1 MNEQKILFSDI
12 NEKNLNQI
20 INSLRFENNT
30 NKNLFNQVNN
40 MLTDIKNEGLKAIL
54 KYTEKYDGVTLDPKS
69 IKITNQ
75 EIRNAYKNVS
85 KKQIQA
91 IKTLKSRIELIENKI
106 LQKVGGEISNKDG
119 VQITNKLSPIDSVGC
134 YVPGGKAVYPSSVIM
149 TVIPAKIAGVPRIA
163 ICSPPTKNK
172 SIDPLLIVAAD
183 ICGVNEI
190 YKIGGVQ
197 AIGLMAYGTENVKP
211 VDKIVGPGNAY
222 VSEAKKQVSQFI
234 SIDCPAGP
242 SEILILADDSAIPK
256 WVARDLIAQAEHG
269 ETSVCGLLTTSTQL
283 ANKVEKELMNLI
295 KVVPRSEYV
304 KKSILNNGFILT
316 SKKLNVLIDFINLFS
331 PEHLMLITKKTQN
344 ILSKIRSAGLIL
356 LGNFTPVAAS
366 DYGLG
371 SNHVLPTSGTAKT
384 YSGLS
389 VLDFIKRIN
398 IIKSNQNALKNIKNL
413 IEIMA
418 KSEDLPN
425 HYLSIKE
432 RWSEK

>member
-1 MNEQKILFSDI
+1 
-12 NEKNLNQI
+12 
-20 INSLRFENNT
+20 
-30 NKNLFNQVNN
+30 
-40 MLTDIKNEGLKAIL
+40 MLPQT
-54 KYTEKYDGVTLDPKS
+54 
-69 IKITNQ
+69 
-75 EIRNAYKNVS
+75 
-85 KKQIQA
+85 
-91 IKTLKSRIELIENKI
+91 
-106 LQKVGGEISNKDG
+106 
-119 VQITNKLSPIDSVGC
+119 
-134 YVPGGKAVYPSSVIM
+134 
-149 TVIPAKIAGVPRIA
+149 
-163 ICSPPTKNK
+163 
-172 SIDPLLIVAAD
+172 
-183 ICGVNEI
+183 

-222 VSEAKKQVSQFI
+222 VSEAKKQISQFI

-256 WVARDLIAQAEHG
+256 WVTRDLIAQAEHG
-269 ETSVCGLLTTSTQL
+269 ETSICGLLTTSTQL

-304 KKSILNNGFILT
+304 KKAILNNGFILT

-344 ILSKIRSAGLIL
+344 ILPKIRSAGLIL

-398 IIKSNQNALKNIKNL
+398 IIKSNQKALKNIKNL